1 MSALGGLLIRQRQ
14 QQMHSDQDL
23 SDEENPYISFI
34 KEYFVVLLTGLF
46 ISLKLAGIINWSW
59 WWVIS
64 PMLISVAL
72 GLGII
77 LFVLTAFYGMII
89 MGTVIILYQRIR
101 NNK

>member
-14 QQMHSDQDL
+14 QQMQSDQDL

-89 MGTVIILYQRIR
+89 MGTVIILYQRIQ

>member
-46 ISLKLAGIINWSW
+46 IFFKLAGIINWSW

-89 MGTVIILYQRIR
+89 MGTVIILYQRIQ

>member
-1 MSALGGLLIRQRQ
+1 MSALGGLLIRQ
-14 QQMHSDQDL
+14 QQMQSDQDL
-23 SDEENPYISFI
+23 SDEDNPYISFI

-46 ISLKLAGIINWSW
+46 IFLKLAGIINWSW

-64 PMLISVAL
+64 PILISVAL

-89 MGTVIILYQRIR
+89 MGTVMILYQRIR